1 MAKKIFNDIYSLDFI
16 GILLSKF
23 FFNSKTILEIKQKPL
38 SNETVSFI
46 NNVNYDYVS
55 NDNSIGFGFGFRS
68 RWIEN
73 KKFFN
78 YKNYNFSN
86 KDVLFIKRI
95 NNCVIEK
102 ETRKLEFYNWCYS
115 EKNILE

>member
-1 MAKKIFNDIYSLDFI
+1 MTFTVLISLNFVI
-16 GILLSKF
+16 QI

-46 NNVNYDYVS
+46 KKYSNYDYVS
-55 NDNSIGFGFGFRS
+55 NDNSIGCGFGFRS

-78 YKNYNFSN
+78 YNNCNFSN
-86 KDVLFIKRI
+86 KDVL
-95 NNCVIEK
+95 
-102 ETRKLEFYNWCYS
+102 YY
-115 EKNILE
+115 